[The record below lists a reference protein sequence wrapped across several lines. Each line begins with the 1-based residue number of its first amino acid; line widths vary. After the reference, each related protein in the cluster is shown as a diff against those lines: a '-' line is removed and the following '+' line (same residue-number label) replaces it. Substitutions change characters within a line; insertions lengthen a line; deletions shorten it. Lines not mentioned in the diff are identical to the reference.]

1 MTSERASNL
10 LCGAILIA
18 FVAWIALHS
27 YWVDTAVTTAPRG
40 EAIGNP
46 YYGIERLARELG
58 AGARQIASLR
68 VLPPTGGILYVNNF
82 RDDFLHHRIDS
93 LEPWVRSGGR
103 LVIVGTG
110 PWASAVLRSWS
121 GISSAEVRRDRGTG
135 NKPGPLP
142 FAPGA
147 GADPDADCA
156 PLSERI
162 EGEQSAEPLLA
173 CPRYAIVAFE
183 SNSAPAWSLS
193 NAQGVAVA
201 LRVNVGRGSVTAVGP
216 GALLDN
222 WGLARHDNAR
232 ILVAA
237 TQLKHGDDI
246 SILNPSRAEPVVLL
260 VWRLAAPAVVFAGL
274 AAVLWIMRNLPRF
287 GPPLPLPPPAR
298 RSLAEQIQG
307 NARFA
312 WRARKLAPLR
322 LAEMRALDEAA
333 IGRIAAFATFTPRQR
348 STLLAQR
355 TGLEAE
361 VLHAAMTGPVDR
373 DARIERNAIELLERA
388 RRLLKYPNTR

>member
-1 MTSERASNL
+1 
-10 LCGAILIA
+10 
-18 FVAWIALHS
+18 
-27 YWVDTAVTTAPRG
+27 
-40 EAIGNP
+40 
-46 YYGIERLARELG
+46 
-58 AGARQIASLR
+58 
-68 VLPPTGGILYVNNF
+68 LYVITF
-82 RDDFLHHRIDS
+82 RDDCLHHRIDS

-110 PWASAVLRSWS
+110 PWTSAVLRSWS
-121 GISSAEVRRDRGTG
+121 GITSAQVHSDRGAG
-135 NKPGPLP
+135 QKPGALP

-147 GADPDADCA
+147 GADADCA
-156 PLSERI
+156 PLTERI

-183 SNSAPAWSLS
+183 SQGAPAWSLS
-193 NAQGVAVA
+193 NAQGVVVA
-201 LRVNVGRGSVTAVGP
+201 LRMNVGRGSVTAVGP

-237 TQLKHGDDI
+237 TQLKHGDEI
-246 SILNPSRAEPVVLL
+246 SILNPSRAEPVVFL
-260 VWRLAAPAVVFAGL
+260 VWRVAAPAVVFAGF
-274 AAVLWIMRNLPRF
+274 AAALLILRNLPRF

-312 WRARKLAPLR
+312 WRTRKLAPLR

-333 IGRIAAFATFTPRQR
+333 IGRIAAFSALSPRRR
-348 STLLAQR
+348 SSQLAQR
-355 TGLEAE
+355 TGLDAE
-361 VLHAAMTGPVDR
+361 VLHAAMTGPLDR
-373 DARIERNAIELLERA
+373 DAKIERNAIELLERA